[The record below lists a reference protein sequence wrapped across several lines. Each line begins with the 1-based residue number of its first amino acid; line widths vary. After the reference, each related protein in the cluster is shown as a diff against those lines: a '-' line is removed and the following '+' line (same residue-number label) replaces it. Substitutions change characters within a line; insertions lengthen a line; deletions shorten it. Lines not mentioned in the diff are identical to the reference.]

1 MQHNFFNSRVK
12 FLLIDALRLGD
23 YHIPKK
29 AGKLMIIVH
38 VSNQNELT
46 QCMDIR
52 RRVFIEEQS
61 VPEIEEIDEH
71 DRIGDPIA
79 DHFLF
84 VMDKRAIG
92 TVRCIKK
99 DGNVLKIGRVAVL
112 KEERNKGLGKQM
124 MDLIESYYTTYRLF
138 VLDAQTH
145 AIPFYLKCGYVLAGE
160 IFMDA
165 GIPHRH
171 MEKSNPRNR

>member
-1 MQHNFFNSRVK
+1 
-12 FLLIDALRLGD
+12 
-23 YHIPKK
+23 
-29 AGKLMIIVH
+29 MIIVH